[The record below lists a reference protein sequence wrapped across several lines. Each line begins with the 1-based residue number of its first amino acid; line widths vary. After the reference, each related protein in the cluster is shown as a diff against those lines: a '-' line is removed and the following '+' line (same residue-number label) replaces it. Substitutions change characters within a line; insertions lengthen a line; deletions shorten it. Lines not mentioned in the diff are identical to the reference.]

1 MYLINQRIIL
11 LVKMTVLLGVPLLC
25 SFLFSWLSFW
35 KLPSVL
41 LLLAGYYLNN
51 CYPDRILIE
60 SDKIEI
66 KIFLYPE
73 WIVYQP
79 QQLQYQ
85 QGKHCI
91 YLYVDGKRRYRISM
105 ERLSLR
111 LYRQLTESLQP
122 YAGE

>member
-91 YLYVDGKRRYRISM
+91 SICMWMSGAIGLVCNGYRCVCI
-105 ERLSLR
+105 
-111 LYRQLTESLQP
+111 
-122 YAGE
+122 GN